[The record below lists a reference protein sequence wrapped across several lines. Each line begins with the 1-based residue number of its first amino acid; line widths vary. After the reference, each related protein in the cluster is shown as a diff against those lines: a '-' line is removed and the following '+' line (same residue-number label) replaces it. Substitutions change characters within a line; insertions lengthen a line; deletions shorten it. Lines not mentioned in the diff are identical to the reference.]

1 MKYWQAV
8 KISFDGIQL
17 EEKVGIDKYTL
28 IALIISLI
36 LYPLL
41 YSLDFFSS
49 ILFPMLSDEVVVNYF
64 GQTNRVSWW
73 LFWLSN
79 MFYHWIPFFF
89 IWLAI
94 YKNKEKWSS
103 IGIDFGWYRKNKYWF
118 IGLGLTLIIAALI
131 LPNIYYGG
139 ELPETSS
146 AGFFGSIGSIE
157 RLFAIFISFTAAVT
171 EEVLFRG
178 FAFTR
183 LKRWIPN
190 PWFILPITLISFLL
204 IHGEPENI
212 NRVLFYIVGGC
223 AFAIPFILMGLKR
236 LEIIILVHFII
247 DVSTVLAPE

>member
-1 MKYWQAV
+1 M
-8 KISFDGIQL
+8 
-17 EEKVGIDKYTL
+17 EEKASLDKYTL
-28 IALIISLI
+28 IALIISLV

-49 ILFPMLSDEVVVNYF
+49 ILFPLLSDESINNYF
-64 GQTNRVSWW
+64 GRVNRVSWW

-103 IGIDFGWYRKNKYWF
+103 IGINFGWYLKYKWWF
-118 IGLGLTLIIAALI
+118 ICFILALI
-131 LPNIYYGG
+131 LAALFLPGIYYGN
-139 ELPETSS
+139 ELPESS
-146 AGFFGSIGSIE
+146 SIGFFGPIGSIE
-157 RLFAIFISFTAAVT
+157 RLFAIFISFTAAFT

-178 FAFTR
+178 YAFTR

-190 PWFILPITLISFLL
+190 PWFILPITLVSFLL
-204 IHGEPENI
+204 IHGEPESL
-212 NRVLFYIVGGC
+212 NRVLFYILGGC
-223 AFAIPFILMGLKR
+223 AFGIPFILMGLKR

-247 DVSTVLAPE
+247 DVSTVFAP